1 MPTFVNKIN
10 IQIDFNVGQ
19 KVKIKELGL
28 TGIVKS
34 VWITASGTQ
43 YQIRYLWEYKAEE
56 VYFFADELEYIR

>member
-19 KVKIKELGL
+19 KVKIKELNL
-28 TGIVKS
+28 TGFVKS

-43 YQIRYLWEYKAEE
+43 YQVRYIWEYKAEE
-56 VYFFADELEYIR
+56 VYFFADELEQLR